1 MSTSEH
7 DGLIP
12 QPIES
17 WIDRYLD
24 GGLSQVEL
32 ERGGAQLV
40 TDPQFA
46 DRLVRACLLDAM
58 LEEHFAVVAA
68 ESSFPIDAALG
79 WGGEDLA
86 TANSQFGGTQVLD
99 DGATA
104 KTHSDTRSRMRRWS
118 MVAALAASVLV
129 MLFWFLPSRGAASA
143 VAKELQRISQR
154 TANAPDREFSIRV
167 ASQGT
172 SRRKGRYPVQA
183 ENTRP
188 PKPSLD
194 GAKLFVRGGRQ
205 FVLMR
210 QMENKEWFITGSDRV
225 SSWAIRPGSPVRVS
239 DDLSRF
245 YRDLPGHEHAVPLW
259 NIDEGSSILLDAY
272 YLSVEPASETT
283 MKLIA
288 IKRSKQS
295 RGPFRFEI
303 DYRADTGDIEYLR
316 FYDMPYGP
324 DHIPL
329 LEMELVDSE
338 LLAPEFFSHQFH
350 HEADRLVERE

>member
-1 MSTSEH
+1 MSDS
-7 DGLIP
+7 IP
-12 QPIES
+12 GMPMGEPVDS
-17 WIDRYLD
+17 WINRYLD
-24 GGLSQVEL
+24 GGLNSEELAQVSS
-32 ERGGAQLV
+32 RLV
-40 TDPQFA
+40 AEPEFA
-46 DRLVRACLLDAM
+46 DQLVRACWMDSL
-58 LEEHFAVVAA
+58 LEEHFAVAAA
-68 ESSFPIDAALG
+68 ESSIPTDALASWEG
-79 WGGEDLA
+79 SGASVASRSAPVRWGER
-86 TANSQFGGTQVLD
+86 V
-99 DGATA
+99 
-104 KTHSDTRSRMRRWS
+104 RVRRWA
-118 MVAALAASVLV
+118 MLAALAASVLV
-129 MLFWFLPSRGAASA
+129 MLFWFMPSRGAASA

-154 TANAPDREFSIRV
+154 TASAPDREFSIRV
-167 ASQGT
+167 AAQAGAK
-172 SRRKGRYPVQA
+172 RRGRYPVQA
-183 ENTRP
+183 EEARP

-210 QMENKEWFITGSDRV
+210 RMENDEWFITGSDRS

-239 DDLSRF
+239 DDLTRF

-259 NIDEGSSILLDAY
+259 NIDEGASILVDAY
-272 YLSVEPASETT
+272 HLSLEPASETT

-288 IKRSKQS
+288 VKRSKQA

-338 LLAPEFFSHQFH
+338 LLAPEFFSHEFH
-350 HEADRLVERE
+350 HAADRPVEPE

>member
-7 DGLIP
+7 GGPISE
-12 QPIES
+12 PIES

-24 GGLSQVEL
+24 SGLSQNEL
-32 ERGGAQLV
+32 ECGGAQLV
-40 TDPQFA
+40 ADPQFA
-46 DRLVRACLLDAM
+46 DRVVRACVFDIL

-68 ESSFPIDAALG
+68 ESSF
-79 WGGEDLA
+79 
-86 TANSQFGGTQVLD
+86 SQVGRSQVLD
-99 DGATA
+99 DGAIA
-104 KTHSDTRSRMRRWS
+104 KTHRDPRSRMRRWS

-129 MLFWFLPSRGAASA
+129 MLFWFLPSRGAANA

-154 TANAPDREFSIRV
+154 TANAPDREFAIRV

-172 SRRKGRYPVQA
+172 SRRKGRYPVLA
-183 ENTRP
+183 EDTRP

-210 QMENKEWFITGSDRV
+210 QMETEEWFITGSDRV

-245 YRDLPGHEHAVPLW
+245 DRDLPGHEHAVPLW
-259 NIDEGSSILLDAY
+259 NIDEDSSILLDAY
-272 YLSVEPASETT
+272 YLSVEPASETM

-288 IKRSKQS
+288 VKRSKQS

-338 LLAPEFFSHQFH
+338 LHAPEFFSHQFH

>member
-1 MSTSEH
+1 MSTSESS
-7 DGLIP
+7 GPISE
-12 QPIES
+12 PIEP

-24 GGLSQVEL
+24 GGLSQEDL
-32 ERGGAQLV
+32 RHGGARLV
-40 TDPQFA
+40 AEPGFA
-46 DRLVRACLLDAM
+46 DRLVRACMLDA
-58 LEEHFAVVAA
+58 LLQEHFAMAAA
-68 ESSFPIDAALG
+68 ESSIPIDAVFG
-79 WGGEDLA
+79 WGESELHAADSQLARGQATNNGQIAEDRWD
-86 TANSQFGGTQVLD
+86 T
-99 DGATA
+99 GA
-104 KTHSDTRSRMRRWS
+104 RFRRWS
-118 MVAALAASVLV
+118 TVAALAASVLV
-129 MLFWFLPSRGAASA
+129 MLFWFLPSRGAAIA

-154 TANAPDREFSIRV
+154 TASAPDREFSIRV

-210 QMENKEWFITGSDRV
+210 QMENMEWFITGSDRV

-239 DDLSRF
+239 DDQTRF

-259 NIDEGSSILLDAY
+259 NIDEGTSILLDAY
-272 YLSVEPASETT
+272 HLSVEPASETT

-288 IKRSKQS
+288 VKRSKQS